1 MFNSH
6 LTLPPSILLAILTPF
21 TAAIPTT
28 PILSVLPLFSEN
40 LYPYVSPS
48 TTDARSPCP
57 ALNTM
62 ANHGLLP
69 HNGLSIDL
77 SVLGNAAL
85 LGFNMTYETMLVIG
99 IPALTTS
106 TTGNTSTF
114 HLSDLKQHLP
124 QAVEHDASMS
134 RQDTYFGSAESFNAA
149 QWNRTLGGWKDVE
162 TIDFQT
168 AAEEIKARF
177 EYGEENNPE
186 FNATFAR
193 TPALL
198 QYGLL
203 LSTFGNTITGDGN
216 KIMIRYWVE
225 NERFPFLLGW
235 QPSKVALTLPG
246 NLLLAGNI
254 SSIWASL

>member
-1 MFNSH
+1 MTYPH
-6 LTLPPSILLAILTPF
+6 LTLLAILTSF
-21 TAAIPTT
+21 TIAFPTRSTLTAT
-28 PILSVLPLFSEN
+28 PLLTEEI
-40 LYPYVSPS
+40 YPYVPPS
-48 TTDARSPCP
+48 ESDARSPCP
-57 ALNTM
+57 AMNTM

-77 SVLGNAAL
+77 EVLGNAAL

-106 TTGNTSTF
+106 TTGNSSTF
-114 HLSDLKQHLP
+114 HLSDLKQHIP
-124 QAVEHDASMS
+124 RAVEHDASMS
-134 RQDTYFGSAESFNAA
+134 RQDSYFGNAESFNAG
-149 QWNRTLGGWKDVE
+149 QWNRTLSVWENVE

-168 AAEEIKARF
+168 AAQEIKVRF
-177 EYGEENNPE
+177 DYGAENNPE
-186 FNATFAR
+186 FNATFAK

-198 QYGLL
+198 QYGLM

-216 KIMIRYWVE
+216 KTLIRYWVE
-225 NERFPFLLGW
+225 NERFPFHMGW
-235 QPSKVALTLPG
+235 QPSSVALTLPG